1 MTGLVESA
9 AAILLNG
16 EKRLQAISQ
25 NIANAATPGYKRQIA
40 FSQLLENKNA
50 DDYSTPIYVSIDNSS
65 GKFTESGNPLDLAI
79 IGPAMFMLRD
89 GDRFFYARGGQFSR
103 DAEGALVNSQGMRL
117 QQAGGGDLF
126 VDRAAIEI
134 LGDGTVLSEGSPVGS
149 VGLFE
154 AEGTDALGHLGGS
167 LFSANGRGIIEA
179 SGSAIR
185 QGVIES
191 SNVQLSDEM
200 VNLMANNRQVE
211 MGGQLVRT
219 YDQLMGQA
227 ITVFTRSGR

>member
-16 EKRLQAISQ
+16 EKRLQTISQ
-25 NIANAATPGYKRQIA
+25 NISNASTPGYRRQIA
-40 FSQLLENKNA
+40 FSMLLEASNTA
-50 DDYSTPIYVSIDNSS
+50 DYAVPISISVDNSS
-65 GKFTESGNPLDLAI
+65 GKFTESESPLDLAI
-79 IGPAMFMLRD
+79 VGPAMFMLRD
-89 GDRFFYARGGQFSR
+89 GDRFFYSRSGQFSR
-103 DAEGALVNSQGMRL
+103 DAEGALVNAQGMRL
-117 QQAGGGDLF
+117 QQSGGGDLI
-126 VDRAAIEI
+126 VDRADIEI
-134 LGDGTVLSEGSPVGS
+134 LGDGTVVVQGSPAGS

-154 AEGTDALGHLGGS
+154 NESADALDHLGGS
-167 LFSANGRGIIEA
+167 LFSAAGRSMIEA

>member
-1 MTGLVESA
+1 MTGLVDSA
-9 AAILLNG
+9 AAILSNG

-25 NIANAATPGYKRQIA
+25 NISNAGTPGYKRQIA
-40 FSQLLENKNA
+40 FSQLLETKNSG
-50 DDYSTPIYVSIDNSS
+50 DYSVPISVSIDNSS

-79 IGPAMFMLRD
+79 VGPAMFMLRD

-103 DAEGALVNSQGMRL
+103 DSEGALVNAQGMRL
-117 QQAGGGDLF
+117 QQAGGGDMF

-134 LGDGTVLSEGSPVGS
+134 LGDGTVLSDGSPIGS

-154 AEGTDALGHLGGS
+154 AESTDALDHLGGS
-167 LFSANGRGIIEA
+167 LFSATNQAIVET
-179 SGSAIR
+179 SGSAVR

>member
-1 MTGLVESA
+1 MTGLVDSA
-9 AAILLNG
+9 AAILSNG

-25 NIANAATPGYKRQIA
+25 NISNAATPGYKRQIA
-40 FSQLLENKNA
+40 FSQLLETKNSG
-50 DDYSTPIYVSIDNSS
+50 DYSVPISVSIDNSS

-79 IGPAMFMLRD
+79 VGPAMFMLRD

-103 DAEGALVNSQGMRL
+103 DSEGALVNAQGMRL
-117 QQAGGGDLF
+117 QQAGGGDMF

-134 LGDGTVLSEGSPVGS
+134 LGDGTVLSDGSPIGT

-154 AEGTDALGHLGGS
+154 AESTDALDHLGGS
-167 LFSANGRGIIEA
+167 LFSATNQAIVET
-179 SGSAIR
+179 SGSAVR